1 MKGESTMTPAKT
13 YYEQLASTI
22 IKNMKTRQIE
32 AHYCPTSQDAV
43 ALALHMVAPGSTVSF
58 GGSMTL
64 SESGMMKALSDR
76 EDITLLDRS
85 KARSQDEVTEIY
97 HKALSADYY
106 FMSSNAISV
115 TGELVNIDGTGNRLA
130 ALVYGP
136 SHVII
141 LAGMNKVEPTVE
153 AALARVKN
161 TASPIN
167 AIRLNRNTPCSI
179 SGVCSDCQSPD
190 CICAQTVITRRSNQA
205 GRIKVILIGEQ
216 LGY

>member
-1 MKGESTMTPAKT
+1 MTPTKA
-13 YYEQLASTI
+13 YYEQLAKTT
-22 IKNMKTRQIE
+22 IKNMEMRQIE
-32 AHYCPTSQDAV
+32 AHYCPSSQDAV
-43 ALALHMVAPGSTVSF
+43 KLALNMVNSGSTVSF

-76 EDITLLDRS
+76 DDITIFHRS
-85 KARSQDEVTEIY
+85 KARSPEEVTEIY
-97 HKALSADYY
+97 HKALHADYF
-106 FMSSNAISV
+106 FMSSNAIAA

-130 ALVYGP
+130 ALIYGP

-141 LAGMNKVEPTVE
+141 LAGMNKVVPTVE
-153 AALARVKN
+153 SALLRVQN

-167 AIRLNRNTPCSI
+167 ALRLKRNTPCANTGI
-179 SGVCSDCQSPD
+179 CSDCQSPD

-205 GRIKVILIGEQ
+205 GRIKVLLIGEE

>member
-1 MKGESTMTPAKT
+1 MNPTKA
-13 YYEQLASTI
+13 YYEKLADTT
-22 IKNMKTRQIE
+22 IKNLEMRQIE

-43 ALALHMVAPGSTVSF
+43 NLALSMVNSDSTVAF

-64 SESGMMKALSDR
+64 SESGLMKALS
-76 EDITLLDRS
+76 ESGDITLLDRS
-85 KARSQDEVTEIY
+85 KAKSPEEVTQIY
-97 HKALSADYY
+97 HDALSADYF

-115 TGELVNIDGTGNRLA
+115 SGELVNIDGTGNRLA

-141 LAGMNKVEPTVE
+141 LAGMNKVVPTVQ
-153 AALARVKN
+153 AALMRVKN
-161 TASPIN
+161 TAYPIN
-167 AIRLNRNTPCSI
+167 AARLNRKTPCTI
-179 SGVCSDCQSPD
+179 SGICSDCQSPD

-205 GRIKVILIGEQ
+205 GRIKVILIGEE